1 MEGIDAVLFL
11 RRTESYIVT
20 LQQLGRCLDAGS
32 GKQPVVL
39 DFVNNLSGKSVYDM
53 MALHMERLAC
63 QPSPKG
69 FEGVTSFLTTGF
81 LSDIR
86 LRIEEILTELE
97 PWQIMYERLIEF
109 RKKEN
114 DWPSVTEE
122 AGLVVQYAAHGL
134 QTGRLSEERYKL
146 LESVGF
152 EWNLLDSNWMKEF
165 QSLKV
170 FFATQGRWPKREDG
184 ALATWCYTQR
194 ERRKKGRLSKERIRV
209 LDEIGFV

>member
-1 MEGIDAVLFL
+1 MWRALDAVLFL

-69 FEGVTSFLTTGF
+69 FEGVTSFQTTGF

-86 LRIEEILTELE
+86 LRIEEILTELNLGGSCMRGLLSS
-97 PWQIMYERLIEF
+97 IK
-109 RKKEN
+109 RK
-114 DWPSVTEE
+114 
-122 AGLVVQYAAHGL
+122 
-134 QTGRLSEERYKL
+134 
-146 LESVGF
+146 
-152 EWNLLDSNWMKEF
+152 
-165 QSLKV
+165 
-170 FFATQGRWPKREDG
+170 
-184 ALATWCYTQR
+184 
-194 ERRKKGRLSKERIRV
+194 
-209 LDEIGFV
+209 

>member
-1 MEGIDAVLFL
+1 
-11 RRTESYIVT
+11 
-20 LQQLGRCLDAGS
+20 
-32 GKQPVVL
+32 
-39 DFVNNLSGKSVYDM
+39 M

-114 DWPSVTEE
+114 DWPSVTEGSWACGAIRSAWLTNGE
-122 AGLVVQYAAHGL
+122 DSRRSVTNCWSLSALNGTCWI
-134 QTGRLSEERYKL
+134 QTG
-146 LESVGF
+146 
-152 EWNLLDSNWMKEF
+152 
-165 QSLKV
+165 
-170 FFATQGRWPKREDG
+170 
-184 ALATWCYTQR
+184 
-194 ERRKKGRLSKERIRV
+194 
-209 LDEIGFV
+209 

>member
-1 MEGIDAVLFL
+1 MFL

-114 DWPSVTEE
+114 DWPRLQRGSWACGAIRSAWLTNGVDFGG
-122 AGLVVQYAAHGL
+122 AL
-134 QTGRLSEERYKL
+134 QTARVCRL
-146 LESVGF
+146 
-152 EWNLLDSNWMKEF
+152 
-165 QSLKV
+165 
-170 FFATQGRWPKREDG
+170 
-184 ALATWCYTQR
+184 
-194 ERRKKGRLSKERIRV
+194 
-209 LDEIGFV
+209 

>member
-1 MEGIDAVLFL
+1 M
-11 RRTESYIVT
+11 
-20 LQQLGRCLDAGS
+20 
-32 GKQPVVL
+32 
-39 DFVNNLSGKSVYDM
+39 NNLSGKSVYDM

-114 DWPSVTEE
+114 DWPSVTYCQE
-122 AGLVVQYAAHGL
+122 LYTVYA
-134 QTGRLSEERYKL
+134 
-146 LESVGF
+146 
-152 EWNLLDSNWMKEF
+152 
-165 QSLKV
+165 
-170 FFATQGRWPKREDG
+170 
-184 ALATWCYTQR
+184 
-194 ERRKKGRLSKERIRV
+194 
-209 LDEIGFV
+209 